1 MARRLEGT
9 ELEAA
14 LKSLPEWRLR
24 DGKLTRTWRFADF
37 AEAFSFMTACALRI
51 HALDHHP
58 EWSNVYSTV
67 NVELVTHDAQGVT
80 AKDAELAGIMEGLAA
95 RFGPR

>member
-14 LKSLPEWRLR
+14 LNSLPGWELR
-24 DGKLTRTWRFADF
+24 EGKLTRTWRFADF

-67 NVELVTHDAQGVT
+67 RVELVTHDAQGVT
-80 AKDAELAGIMEGLAA
+80 AKDAELAGIMEALAA